1 MRLKNVR
8 FRDSVI
14 FPGAPAPGAALEA
27 DTKRVGRLTWDA
39 GFVGVELRKN
49 DGAVAV
55 FRVPFSNVL
64 VAEELDVREADDDD
78 IVASDSEPQPV
89 VRRGGWPK
97 GKPRKTMA

>member
-1 MRLKNVR
+1 MRLKHVR

-14 FPGAPAPGAALEA
+14 FPGAPAPGASLEA
-27 DTKRVGRLTWDA
+27 DTRRVGRLTWDA

-49 DGAVAV
+49 DGHVVV

-64 VAEELDVREADDDD
+64 VAEELVGADDEVKDGEGGETKC
-78 IVASDSEPQPV
+78 DSP

-97 GKPRKTMA
+97 GKPRKTT